1 MLCKIFPSVSSVVLN
16 INILQSIEVKNSG
29 IMTTL
34 VSGPINLQ
42 QSGPDKR
49 FDVQNELFNYHFY
62 RHSGLRR
69 LFIY

>member
-1 MLCKIFPSVSSVVLN
+1 MLCKVFPSVSSVVLN

-42 QSGPDKR
+42 QSGPDK
-49 FDVQNELFNYHFY
+49 
-62 RHSGLRR
+62 GLMFKMNC
-69 LFIY
+69 LITIFIGTVD